1 MTDHL
6 GTLACTHDQTP
17 HRLERIGL
25 TTVGRPYAGVGPV
38 MTPRTI
44 VILSADDARA
54 TRWSRTLRARGLL
67 ADRRPA
73 GSLELVLAAD
83 PTAVV
88 VVDGVP
94 PAEGLRAIADA
105 TRADGEP
112 AVLVIGPVEPN
123 IEAMVAIASG
133 ALGYLARD
141 SPVEAVADAVEAVR
155 RGEAVLPAAVS
166 MPLVRHLRCGRRGL
180 EVTGGDGRLAT
191 LTGREWEVLVLLRQG
206 LTTTQIAREIF
217 VTAGTVRSHVA
228 ALVHKF
234 GAEDRA
240 TLVGLP
246 TRVS

>member
-1 MTDHL
+1 
-6 GTLACTHDQTP
+6 
-17 HRLERIGL
+17 
-25 TTVGRPYAGVGPV
+25 
-38 MTPRTI
+38 MTPQTV
-44 VILSADDARA
+44 VILSADDVRTA
-54 TRWSRTLRARGLL
+54 RWSWALHSRGVLSE
-67 ADRRPA
+67 RRPA
-73 GSLELVLAAD
+73 GSLELALAAEQ
-83 PTAVV
+83 TAVV
-88 VVDGVP
+88 VIDGVP
-94 PAEGLRAIADA
+94 PAAGLRAIADA
-105 TRADGEP
+105 TRADGGP

-123 IEAMVAIASG
+123 IDAMVAIASG
-133 ALGYLARD
+133 ALGYAAHD
-141 SPVEAVADAVEAVR
+141 SPAESVADAIEAVT

-180 EVTGGDGRLAT
+180 EVTGGDGRPAT